1 MAMQNKRTM
10 IDTRWKELQPGWGP
24 KEHDGEHKMLY
35 DVLENDESI
44 EALVGCVWGADNV
57 FRANANRWDKMRQY
71 DGIAIVTGRRVI
83 LVKASG
89 MNKITT
95 EMPLH
100 NMESVDVD
108 DTGEV
113 TLTGRSYSQWAGHG
127 NPPAFKMGDVQDGY
141 ARNFAD
147 RVREVQAAPP
157 PPPVAAWS
165 PESTRA
171 PSAPLPTTGHAGM
184 SKEERIEAQWR
195 ERSTMW
201 GRNNPS
207 VPERLIAGLLS
218 SFTGENVTTYPGEL
232 HMLQEVLEGD
242 ENIEYWMGGRWGDA
256 TEFNTLRGSVGR
268 IALGA
273 ALGAATD
280 GGMGIRATRHE
291 FGVHNGAVVATDR
304 RILMLNSGMVSKD
317 VVEVPYE
324 GLQVDYN
331 EGMISSGL
339 KFSGSTEEDY
349 AYYLDHNGKKN
360 IRSRARP
367 LFECVLRRA
376 NVTANSAEA

>member
-1 MAMQNKRTM
+1 MRNKRTM
-10 IDTRWKELQPGWGP
+10 IDTRWKELQLGWGP

-35 DVLENDESI
+35 DVLENDETI
-44 EALVGCVWGADNV
+44 EALVACVWGPDNA

-71 DGIAIVTGRRVI
+71 DGIAIVTGRRVV
-83 LVKASG
+83 LVKAKG

-108 DTGEV
+108 GTGEV
-113 TLTGRSYSQWAGHG
+113 TLTGLSFIQWSGHG
-127 NPPAFKMGDVQDGY
+127 DSPAFKMRDVQDGY

-157 PPPVAAWS
+157 PPAPAWS
-165 PESTRA
+165 SEPSGPPGAPISTA
-171 PSAPLPTTGHAGM
+171 GHAGM

-195 ERSTMW
+195 ERSTTW

-207 VPERLIAGLLS
+207 VPERLIGRLLS

-232 HMLQEVLEGD
+232 RILQEVLEDD

-256 TEFNTLRGSVGR
+256 TEFNTLGDAISQWVTGVRR
-268 IALGA
+268 Y
-273 ALGAATD
+273 
-280 GGMGIRATRHE
+280 E

-304 RILMLNSGMVSKD
+304 RILMLNSGVVSKD

-324 GLQVDYN
+324 GLEVDYN
-331 EGMISSGL
+331 EGMFCSGL
-339 KFSGSTEEDY
+339 KFSGSTAEDY
-349 AYYLDHNGKKN
+349 AYYQDHKGKKN
-360 IRSRARP
+360 LKSRARP

-376 NVTANSAEA
+376 GAAVNSAGA